1 MDDSFTVGLLN
12 ILSPQLGPT
21 VQEKKKKK
29 TPILEPMGSQE
40 VVLTFKSYY
49 LRNIFHRAISCNR

>member
-21 VQEKKKKK
+21 AQEKKKK

-49 LRNIFHRAISCNR
+49 LRNIFHRAISCDR

>member
-21 VQEKKKKK
+21 AQKKKTH
-29 TPILEPMGSQE
+29 TPILEPMNQE
-40 VVLTFKSYY
+40 VVLTFKSLFKY
-49 LRNIFHRAISCNR
+49 FS

>member
-21 VQEKKKKK
+21 AQEKKKKK
-29 TPILEPMGSQE
+29 NTYFGA
-40 VVLTFKSYY
+40 YG
-49 LRNIFHRAISCNR
+49 

>member
-21 VQEKKKKK
+21 AQEKKKKN
-29 TPILEPMGSQE
+29 TYFGA
-40 VVLTFKSYY
+40 YG
-49 LRNIFHRAISCNR
+49 